1 MISAYSTL
9 LEFKH
14 AISLSQATRVFV
26 SLSLLPLALTSGIPD
41 DRIYVLEGRVDGR
54 LSYEDFV
61 NRARHNRIPRLPVKH
76 ATRDTLAYLVFSSGT
91 SGLPKG
97 VYFRSFFIVST
108 IWKFILIT
116 PLAVMI
122 SHGNLTNSLLQIMV
136 VTEEVNKVQKVR
148 LDFLPC
154 GSTLKS
160 RISRPFGMVPTVCK
174 CYLTFSQYTT
184 HMACMSQVLECSSR
198 RSPSLCSRSGM
209 SIHTSRL
216 FLGVQILLVNLQ

>member
-41 DRIYVLEGRVDGR
+41 DRIYVLEGRVNGR

-108 IWKFILIT
+108 ILEIY
-116 PLAVMI
+116 
-122 SHGNLTNSLLQIMV
+122 SHH
-136 VTEEVNKVQKVR
+136 
-148 LDFLPC
+148 
-154 GSTLKS
+154 STS
-160 RISRPFGMVPTVCK
+160 CYDISRKLDEFTPPDHGCDGG
-174 CYLTFSQYTT
+174 S
-184 HMACMSQVLECSSR
+184 E
-198 RSPSLCSRSGM
+198 
-209 SIHTSRL
+209 
-216 FLGVQILLVNLQ
+216 